1 MLCSKVLTKKS
12 FIDFKIFKIL
22 NAKNPLHYR
31 IFQFVSLLLGARIFM
46 LLLFAFTLY
55 VSTFFL
61 FNQEE
66 SLRDFVFDYKVN
78 GIILCSLL
86 SIAAG
91 SIINQF
97 YDFEKDKLQKP
108 FRSKFQSF
116 LKLKYFLYSYII
128 LNALSLGI
136 AYFLSYRI
144 FIFFL
149 IYQFFIWFYSHKL
162 SKILLINNISF
173 VSLSLYPFFGML
185 VYYQHFSWKLFL
197 MAVFLFLIL
206 LIIDILKDV
215 LTIRPD
221 TIFGYKT
228 LPNYLG
234 LRVTRLSLIFL
245 LLANGLVSFLIV
257 FKIHHYNFLVTYFG
271 FSTLV
276 LILSIIPIITFKFR
290 KIFWLINLL
299 RTWVFI
305 GVIFMLLNGIFE
317 KI

>member
-1 MLCSKVLTKKS
+1 MLV
-12 FIDFKIFKIL
+12 
-22 NAKNPLHYR
+22 
-31 IFQFVSLLLGARIFM
+31 
-46 LLLFAFTLY
+46 LFAFTLY

-66 SLRDFVFDYKVN
+66 SLRAFVFDYKVN

-91 SIINQF
+91 GIINQF

-108 FRSKFQSF
+108 FRTKLQSF

-128 LNALSLGI
+128 LNTLSLGI

-149 IYQFFIWFYSHKL
+149 IYQFFMWFYSHKL
-162 SKILLINNISF
+162 SKILLLNNISF

-197 MAVFLFLIL
+197 MAAFLFLIL
-206 LIIDILKDV
+206 LIIDILKDI

-228 LPNYLG
+228 LPNILG
-234 LRVTRLSLIFL
+234 LDVTKYSLVFL
-245 LLANGLVSFLIV
+245 LLINAMVSFLIV
-257 FKIHHYNFLVTYFG
+257 FRIHQYNILVTYFAL
-271 FSTLV
+271 STFV
-276 LILSIIPIITFKFR
+276 LILAIIPIITFRFR

-299 RTWVFI
+299 RLWVFI
-305 GVIFMLLNGIFE
+305 GVIFMLINGIFE